1 MLQPLLNFA
10 MWNIEGLTSV
20 KCSDPQFLSYISNF
34 DILSFVET
42 WSNDHN
48 VAANLPG
55 FQLVDSR
62 NRQKH
67 KKARRN
73 SGGIKV
79 FVKNNIFKGVEK
91 LSTPSSNPDIIW
103 VKLDHNFF

>member
-1 MLQPLLNFA
+1 M
-10 MWNIEGLTSV
+10 
-20 KCSDPQFLSYISNF
+20 
-34 DILSFVET
+34 
-42 WSNDHN
+42 
-48 VAANLPG
+48 AANLPG

-103 VKLDHNFF
+103 VKLDHNFFNLHKDIYMAIVYVSPENKNTNIQNLETLYSNLLASIEFRSYYCSR